1 MPTETVLQEPLLQD
15 PLRFNRKTPP
25 CAAVI
30 FGANG
35 DLTKRKLMPALY
47 RLAWEGRLAPG
58 FAVVGISRTPMS
70 DDQFRDRMRESVA
83 KYLEDSPFDEDL
95 WNSFARGL
103 FYMPGDVDDQN
114 MYRRLAVSLS
124 EVETNRQTEGNV
136 LFYLSTQPSQYAP
149 IAEGIGGANM
159 AKGKGWRR
167 IIIEKPFGHD
177 LESARALNRR
187 LQAVFEESQI
197 YRIDHYLGKETVQN
211 ILAFRFGNGIFE
223 PLWNRRYIDH
233 VQITAAESIGVEGR
247 GAYYQEAGALR
258 DMVQNH
264 LLQVMATVTME
275 PSATFSADAVRD
287 ERAKLLR
294 SIHVMKPEEVALNAV
309 PGQYGP
315 GRPGG
320 EPVPGFRQE
329 KGVDPDSQTETFV
342 AATFLVE
349 NWRWANV
356 PFYIRSGKRLPKRI
370 SEIAIHFRSAPLA
383 VFRNELGDG
392 DGDAPEN
399 RAVPNILILRIQPEE
414 GISLKFNSKHPGSGM
429 TLRPVSMDFNYG
441 SSFGERSPT
450 AYETLLLDAI
460 SGDATLYT
468 RQDMVEASWQVVQPI
483 LDFWGTRKFEFP
495 NYAAGTW
502 GPAAAD
508 EMLARR
514 GHRWRRP

>member
-1 MPTETVLQEPLLQD
+1 MSREPSLQD

-25 CAAVI
+25 CAVVI

-35 DLTKRKLMPALY
+35 DLTKRKLLPALY

-70 DDQFRDRMRESVA
+70 NDEFRGHMRESVA

-95 WNSFARGL
+95 WKSFAQGI
-103 FYMPGDVDDQN
+103 FYMAGDVADQN
-114 MYRRLAVSLS
+114 MYQRLAVLLK
-124 EVETNRQTEGNV
+124 EVDQTRQTAGNL

-149 IAEGIGGANM
+149 VAEGIGAANL
-159 AKGKGWRR
+159 AKGDGWRR
-167 IIIEKPFGHD
+167 IIIEKPFGRD
-177 LESARALNRR
+177 LTSARELNRR
-187 LQAVFEESQI
+187 LQKVFHESEI

-264 LLQVMATVTME
+264 LLQVMATVAME
-275 PSATFSADAVRD
+275 PSAAFSADAVRD

-294 SIHVMKPEEVALNAV
+294 SIQVMKPEEIAANTV
-309 PGQYGP
+309 PGQYGA
-315 GRPGG
+315 GRVGG
-320 EPVPGFRQE
+320 EQIPGFREE
-329 KGVDPDSQTETFV
+329 KGVNADSQTQTYV
-342 AATFLVE
+342 AATFLVG
-349 NWRWANV
+349 NWRWAGV
-356 PFYIRSGKRLPKRI
+356 PFYIRTGKSLPKRVT
-370 SEIAIHFRSAPLA
+370 EIAIHFRSAPLA
-383 VFRNELGDG
+383 VFRNELGEGNG
-392 DGDAPEN
+392 DSAAAGVYE
-399 RAVPNILILRIQPEE
+399 AVPNLLILRIQPEE
-414 GISLKFNSKHPGSGM
+414 GISLKFNSKRPGAGM

-441 SSFGERSPT
+441 SSFGERSPS

-460 SGDATLYT
+460 VGDATLYT
-468 RQDMVEASWQVVQPI
+468 RQDMVEASWSVVQPI
-483 LDFWGTRKFEFP
+483 LDYWSTRKFAFP
-495 NYAAGTW
+495 NYAPGTW
-502 GPAAAD
+502 GPAEAD

-514 GHRWRRP
+514 GHSWRRP